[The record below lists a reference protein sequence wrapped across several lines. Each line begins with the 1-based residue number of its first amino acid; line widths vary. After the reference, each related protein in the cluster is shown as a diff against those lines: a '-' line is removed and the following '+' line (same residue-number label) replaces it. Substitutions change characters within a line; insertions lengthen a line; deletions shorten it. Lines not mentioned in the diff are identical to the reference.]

1 MYIFILLFIR
11 LIEQLYPEGIPS
23 ELQNLVK
30 QCKSNNASK
39 RPSITQ
45 FIKSSNFQNEYIK
58 YIYIIYILFS
68 DLKIINCHSQLTVE
82 EKVSEFK
89 KLSENIKSYSD
100 NILRNVFF
108 PQLVNM
114 IYYIEPKV
122 VAVILEILF
131 YISTKMDENK
141 Y

>member
-58 YIYIIYILFS
+58 YIYIIYI
-68 DLKIINCHSQLTVE
+68 
-82 EKVSEFK
+82 
-89 KLSENIKSYSD
+89 YY
-100 NILRNVFF
+100 
-108 PQLVNM
+108 LV
-114 IYYIEPKV
+114 I
-122 VAVILEILF
+122 
-131 YISTKMDENK
+131 
-141 Y
+141 